1 MTDHDELA
9 DQREQEAD
17 KLERENERV
26 GEGADA
32 ARDALQRA
40 QRDELVPEAM
50 GADDPA
56 HGSRPDED
64 PEEPTEAEEPE
75 AEYPSKR

>member
-1 MTDHDELA
+1 MSEHDELA

-17 KLERENERV
+17 ELERGSERV
-26 GEGADA
+26 GEGADQ
-32 ARDALQRA
+32 ARDALQQA
-40 QRDELVPEAM
+40 QKDELIPAAM

-56 HGSRPDED
+56 HGSKPDED

>member
-9 DQREQEAD
+9 EQREQEAD
-17 KLERENERV
+17 ELERDSERV
-26 GEGADA
+26 GEGADQ
-32 ARDALQRA
+32 ARHALA
-40 QRDELVPEAM
+40 QAQKDELIPEAM

-56 HGSRPDED
+56 HGSKPGED
-64 PEEPTEAEEPE
+64 PEEPTQAEEPE

>member
-1 MTDHDELA
+1 MSDHDELA

-17 KLERENERV
+17 RLERENERV

-32 ARDALQRA
+32 ARHALQQA
-40 QRDELVPEAM
+40 QKDELIPAAM
-50 GADDPA
+50 GADEPA
-56 HGSRPDED
+56 RGSKPDED
-64 PEEPTEAEEPE
+64 PEKPSEPGEPE